1 MANGRT
7 QHHPLSRECAHR
19 KISKKK
25 TAWGTRR
32 YVKRVVG
39 ALHDVLSGG
48 SERSVTV
55 YRRLC
60 VLWCAIFERG
70 VSLFDCMDS
79 IQSGIFMVRQ
89 HIAICRAVHTVPCSG
104 INGQCMPPQLQRCM
118 HQRHTPGLST
128 EQEQHGHTRQQI
140 GVLRPLRP
148 SDLVTRMAGSK

>member
-1 MANGRT
+1 MR
-7 QHHPLSRECAHR
+7 AHR
-19 KISKKK
+19 KNQNLQKKRPH
-25 TAWGTRR
+25 GE
-32 YVKRVVG
+32 RVVTLN
-39 ALHDVLSGG
+39 ASLVHYTTSKSGG
-48 SERSVTV
+48 SERSVT
-55 YRRLC
+55 LM
-60 VLWCAIFERG
+60 VLLERG